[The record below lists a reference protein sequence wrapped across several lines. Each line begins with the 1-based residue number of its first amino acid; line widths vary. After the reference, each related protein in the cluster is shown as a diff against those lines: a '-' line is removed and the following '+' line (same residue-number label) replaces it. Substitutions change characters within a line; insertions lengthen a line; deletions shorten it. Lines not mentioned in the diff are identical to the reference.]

1 MGTTDVLQGSV
12 AARIAAAFALA
23 AAIVASPHVAGA
35 QLSSRPQVVSVTADN
50 DAFDFWMPPW
60 DRPDQ
65 EYTSGVRATL
75 AYGGRVRGRPWRWIL
90 RDTTRTSTRSLTL
103 GQEIYTGRS
112 IWPSEAGQS
121 LASQPAQRPN
131 AGWLYVE
138 ESQRDSSERV
148 VEELALAA
156 GVLGPP
162 ALGETMQRF
171 FHSLGPEFQRTVD
184 WRKQLPFEP
193 GVLARYTRLDRQATF
208 GDGERLRGM
217 LRSRVTGSVGTILVA
232 AEGGGQASAEVVLG
246 GQANAADAPRLT
258 FTTGASVR
266 LVLRDE
272 FLDGT
277 FFRGSDHVARRPLVP
292 TVTGGV
298 AFQWRRLTIGYHAHA
313 VGKQYDG
320 QAHHASWGS
329 LDASWRVGG

>member
-1 MGTTDVLQGSV
+1 VGTTGILQVG
-12 AARIAAAFALA
+12 AAAKAAAALALA
-23 AAIVASPHVAGA
+23 ATIASIPRVAGA

-65 EYTSGVRATL
+65 EYTSGVRGTF

-103 GQEIYTGRS
+103 GQEIYTGRGV
-112 IWPSEAGQS
+112 WPSESGQS
-121 LASQPAQRPN
+121 FAAQPAQRPN

-138 ESQRDSSERV
+138 EAQRDSSDRV

-156 GVLGPP
+156 GVVGPP
-162 ALGETMQRF
+162 ALGEAMQRF
-171 FHSLGPEFQRTVD
+171 FHSLGPEFQRAVD

-193 GVLARYTRLDRQATF
+193 GVLARYTRLDRQAVF
-208 GDGERLRGM
+208 GDGERWRGM
-217 LRSRVTGSVGTILVA
+217 LRSRMAGSVGTILVA
-232 AEGGGQASAEVVLG
+232 AEGGGEATAEVALG
-246 GQANAADAPRLT
+246 SQANAADAPRLT

-277 FFRGSDHVARRPLVP
+277 FFRGSDRVPRRLLVP
-292 TVTGGV
+292 TVTGGA
-298 AFQWRRLTIGYHAHA
+298 AFQWRRMTIGYHAHV

-320 QAHHASWGS
+320 QARHASWGS
-329 LDASWRVGG
+329 LEVSWQVGG